1 MDLIYIHNIHNIYIS
16 EGELYIIYDEDKQL
30 LFNIDELY
38 KYLPDLV
45 AMVSSENSKQQKLYK
60 KQLKQSL
67 KDI

>member
-38 KYLPDLV
+38 KYLPHIV